1 MVKALQSMMVL
12 IRHLMK
18 SKIYLIIFLLI
29 VVLLSRFI
37 GENLIDSKLTGIE
50 RRIQIRWIWIG
61 ILYGGLMV
69 YVIGVVIYKVWKKD
83 ADQ

>member
-69 YVIGVVIYKVWKKD
+69 YVIGVVIYKAWKKD

>member
-1 MVKALQSMMVL
+1 
-12 IRHLMK
+12 MK

>member
-1 MVKALQSMMVL
+1 
-12 IRHLMK
+12 MK

-37 GENLIDSKLTGIE
+37 GENLIDSNLTEIE

-69 YVIGVVIYKVWKKD
+69 YVIGVVIYKAWKKD